1 MKKYSFSFPSRGA
14 NRFISMRVCTVVII
28 NDGERVLL
36 GMKKRGFGAGR
47 WNGFGG
53 KVEPGEAID
62 AAASRELREEAGI
75 IPVDL
80 RKAGTF
86 EFLFE
91 DDTEDIQMHL
101 FCSSQ
106 FIGEPSETEEM
117 RPQWFAHNEIPFS
130 EMWADDVH
138 WFPHFLAGN
147 FFHGT
152 FRFKDTNTLLEHD
165 IKVL

>member
-80 RKAGTF
+80 RKAG
-86 EFLFE
+86 
-91 DDTEDIQMHL
+91 
-101 FCSSQ
+101 
-106 FIGEPSETEEM
+106 
-117 RPQWFAHNEIPFS
+117 PF
-130 EMWADDVH
+130 
-138 WFPHFLAGN
+138 
-147 FFHGT
+147 
-152 FRFKDTNTLLEHD
+152 
-165 IKVL
+165 